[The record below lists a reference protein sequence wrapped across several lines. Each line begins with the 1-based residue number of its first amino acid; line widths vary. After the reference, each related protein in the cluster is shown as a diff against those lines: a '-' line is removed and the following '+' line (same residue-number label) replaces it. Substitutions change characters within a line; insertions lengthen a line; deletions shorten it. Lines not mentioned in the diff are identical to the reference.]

1 MQVIRNSRTRHIA
14 MDMQSTQ
21 PPICGSRSGQR
32 RPGKRRFPAFWVRQ
46 FHTWHWMSSAICLVG
61 MILFAV
67 TGITLNH
74 AGSIE
79 ADPQIATQEY
89 ALPAELLARL
99 AVVPASAGPE
109 TAVPA
114 PVAGWLD
121 QTAGIDV
128 SGRTPEWSD
137 SELYIP
143 LAQPGGDGWVL
154 IDRATG
160 EVVHE
165 ATDRGWIAYL
175 NDLHKGRDTGA
186 AWSWFIDIF
195 AAACVIFSLTGLLL
209 LQLHAKKRRSTWP
222 IVGAGVLIPL
232 FLLVFLIH

>member
-1 MQVIRNSRTRHIA
+1 MDIQATQQPVCGTR
-14 MDMQSTQ
+14 SV
-21 PPICGSRSGQR
+21 PRK
-32 RPGKRRFPAFWVRQ
+32 PGKRRIPAFWVRQ

-79 ADPQIATQEY
+79 AEPQIATQEY
-89 ALPAELLARL
+89 TLPAALLETL
-99 AVVPASAGPE
+99 A
-109 TAVPA
+109 AVPEGA
-114 PVAGWLD
+114 GADTAIPPPVTEWLD
-121 QTAGIDV
+121 KTAGVDV
-128 SGRTPEWSD
+128 SGRAPEWSEI
-137 SELYIP
+137 ELYIP

-154 IDRATG
+154 IDRTTG
-160 EVVHE
+160 AVVYE

-175 NDLHKGRDTGA
+175 NDLHKGRDTGT

-222 IVGAGVLIPL
+222 IVGAGVAIPL
-232 FLLVFLIH
+232 FLLAFLTH

>member
-1 MQVIRNSRTRHIA
+1 
-14 MDMQSTQ
+14 MDMQSTPQ
-21 PPICGSRSGQR
+21 KVCGPGSGPR
-32 RPGKRRFPAFWVRQ
+32 RPGKRRIPAFWVRQ
-46 FHTWHWMSSAICLVG
+46 FHTWHWMSSAICLAG

-79 ADPQIATQEY
+79 ADPRVETQEY
-89 ALPAELLARL
+89 ALPAPLLDTL
-99 AVVPASAGPE
+99 AAVPESAGPE

-114 PVAGWLD
+114 PVAEWLD
-121 QTAGIDV
+121 DTAGVDI

-137 SELYIP
+137 IELYVP
-143 LAQPGGDGWVL
+143 LAQPGGDSWVL
-154 IDRATG
+154 IDRASG

-165 ATDRGWIAYL
+165 TTDRGWIAYL
-175 NDLHKGRDTGA
+175 NDLHKGRDTGT

-222 IVGAGVLIPL
+222 IAGAGVLIPL